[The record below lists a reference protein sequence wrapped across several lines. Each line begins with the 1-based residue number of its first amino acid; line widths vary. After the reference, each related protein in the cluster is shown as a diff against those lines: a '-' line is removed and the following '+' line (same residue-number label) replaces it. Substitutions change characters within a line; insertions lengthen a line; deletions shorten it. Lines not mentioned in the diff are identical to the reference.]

1 MAGYGHAYLSVT
13 QPNFPNFR
21 CLQPLIK
28 LIMQITRF
36 ARFVSRLVSAL
47 FLSFLAF
54 SNAQAADNKLLLQL
68 ATCEESWMDWG
79 KSSPKFDDFRKMF
92 STDFKQKGGGANFAP
107 IKPLSIL
114 GYSLTEVY
122 PESVGMG
129 VGFSVLVDA
138 EFDKVKA
145 SLEAQVGKTIGECSK
160 EGDSRSCE
168 HTIGEKKTLLLMEG
182 GRGKNAKTLFGC
194 YYFYAK

>member
-1 MAGYGHAYLSVT
+1 
-13 QPNFPNFR
+13 
-21 CLQPLIK
+21 
-28 LIMQITRF
+28 
-36 ARFVSRLVSAL
+36 
-47 FLSFLAF
+47 
-54 SNAQAADNKLLLQL
+54 
-68 ATCEESWMDWG
+68 MDWD
-79 KSSPKFDDFRKMF
+79 KSSPKVDDFRKMF
-92 STDFKQKGGGANFAP
+92 SVDFKQKGGGAGFAP
-107 IKPLSIL
+107 GKPMSIL
-114 GYSLTEVY
+114 GHSVSEVY

-145 SLEAQVGKTIGECSK
+145 SLEKQVSKPIAKCSK

-168 HTIGEKKTLLLMEG
+168 YAFAEKKTLLLMEG

>member
-1 MAGYGHAYLSVT
+1 
-13 QPNFPNFR
+13 
-21 CLQPLIK
+21 
-28 LIMQITRF
+28 
-36 ARFVSRLVSAL
+36 
-47 FLSFLAF
+47 
-54 SNAQAADNKLLLQL
+54 
-68 ATCEESWMDWG
+68 MDWG

-107 IKPLSIL
+107 TKPLSIL

-168 HTIGEKKTLLLMEG
+168 HTIADKKTLLLIEG